1 MGTGRIIYIRTDGNR
16 HLAAGH
22 LVRCLSV
29 ADACYSLGMEVHFLV
44 SDKESFFLL
53 QDFLTGMT
61 LKPVVRILETALYN
75 DLEKELPELVSLLSA
90 HDTGVTFPKPV
101 LLLDSYYVTETYLNA
116 IGRVAK
122 TAYIDDL
129 YLFNYPTDLL
139 INYDIVPETLSC
151 YQKAGKTLLGAAY
164 APLRRQFTDT
174 DYILKKQ
181 VSHLLIT
188 TGGSDPYHFCL
199 KLAEF
204 LAGQLSPLSGK
215 PYENPLYLDIVIGRL
230 NTDGEALAE
239 LAEHFPFIVLHENV
253 SDMAVLMKC
262 CDLAVSAAGTTLYE
276 LCAVGVPAISF
287 TMADNQ
293 LTAAESFDESGIIPC
308 AGDIRTSPKQVLT
321 AVSDFIAIMKEHPD
335 KRKSAHD
342 SMTGFIDGKGA
353 LRIAEELS
361 LL

>member
-1 MGTGRIIYIRTDGNR
+1 MGTGRIIYIRTDGNS

-22 LVRCLSV
+22 LVRCLSI

-44 SDKESFFLL
+44 SDRESFSLL

-61 LKPVVRILETALYN
+61 LKPVIQILETAVYN
-75 DLEKELPELVSLLSA
+75 DLEKELSELVSLLSA
-90 HDTGVTFPKPV
+90 HDTNVTFPKPV

-116 IGRVAK
+116 VSPVAK

-129 YLFNYPTDLL
+129 YLFDYPIDLL

-164 APLRRQFTDT
+164 APLRPQFANM

-181 VSHLLIT
+181 ISHLLIT

-199 KLAEF
+199 NLAEF
-204 LAGQLSPLSGK
+204 LTGQISSLSEKS
-215 PYENPLYLDIVIGRL
+215 YENPLYLDIVIGRL
-230 NTDGEALAE
+230 NTDREALAE
-239 LAEHFPFIVLHENV
+239 LAEQFPFIVLHENV

-287 TMADNQ
+287 TMAANQ
-293 LTAAESFDESGIIPC
+293 LTAAKSFDDAGIIPC
-308 AGDIRTSPKQVLT
+308 AGDIRTSPVQVFA
-321 AVSDFIAIMKEHPD
+321 AVSDFITTMGKHFD

-342 SMTGFIDGKGA
+342 TMTGFIDGKGA